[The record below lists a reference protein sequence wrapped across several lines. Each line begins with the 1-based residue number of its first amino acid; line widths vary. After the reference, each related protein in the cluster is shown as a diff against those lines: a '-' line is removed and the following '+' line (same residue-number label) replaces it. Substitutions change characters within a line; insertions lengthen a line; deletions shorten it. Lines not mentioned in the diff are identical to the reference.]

1 MSSQLDPAIL
11 AAITAEARQCF
22 LDEDAPEYLEMLR
35 SGIQDRANPDFTAL
49 FRAAHS
55 LKGGAGLACLTSLQ
69 QLAHKLEDVLVGLQ
83 QSQIAEVELAWA
95 LVENSVDEIG
105 FVVSQAHNV
114 DEAIANPELIIAL
127 ESLVAS
133 ASGFNADSDAN
144 AQESSEQGNSNNN
157 HDLIRST
164 LTEELASSFDAIE
177 ELELDTETELLE
189 PLLLGFADECGFLAE
204 TLDLP
209 WLGEAVAPIGE
220 ALKSDALEALLL
232 TKEIINQLRNKITEY
247 LEYSASSSEDA
258 PPQQGANQSLIAN
271 TLNADLEELCQAI
284 ADLEMDTPE
293 EIIKEAIAGFA
304 DECTF
309 LSETLELPW
318 LAEAIAPIEGL
329 LTNCDPLEALLTV
342 QELVGE
348 IRQQRDVYLANNLAP
363 EELDDEPEAIVSSLN
378 SVSSQ
383 VDRALHDEHALNPNA
398 GSFDFGEDNE
408 DTAMSTVM
416 FAPPAAAQD
425 KMIAKVAEAQKPAAN
440 TQVKISLDRLESMTN
455 NVEELILSQSR
466 ISRQQ
471 RVLNQAN
478 RRLRSL
484 TRQFEP
490 IREQIQDLYNQ
501 LAVGSFGNSDA
512 DFVAATNNQN
522 GFDSLEMDRYTDLH
536 SSLQTFQELMLQIQE
551 TRTDIDFID
560 RELSE
565 NLEQSEKNLD
575 TLYSKVTD
583 SRLVPFETLAKR
595 FIPQIRGLS
604 QRFDKL
610 VDLKIEGKNTLVDQI
625 LLEQLQT
632 PLTHLLNNAFDHG
645 IESKY
650 ERLAAKKP
658 ETATIALNAKL
669 QNNQLVITIK
679 DDGGGINPEKVFQ
692 RALQRGICPPEKTIK
707 DFRPEE
713 IVNWIF
719 EPDFST
725 AAQVSDISGRGMGLD
740 IVLNLI
746 RQLRGQLF
754 VTTDVGSGSTFTIS
768 LPLNL
773 SLQSLMLIQL
783 QNRLIAIPHTSI
795 LEMIPYRELDFTNEN
810 QENLN
815 WQGKTISLA
824 SVSSL
829 FPCPRKPLQ
838 LAQGQVGV
846 ILETSFEPLAIL
858 VDAIAGEE
866 KLIVKPFDET
876 IPVPTY
882 IVGCTILGTG
892 EVIPVIM
899 PQGIS
904 KEALSPLSLQN
915 STTTVVQTTSTV
927 LIAEDSVATRRML
940 EKLLLAAGYQVLV
953 CRDGQEALD
962 QIAQYQGRIDLILS
976 DIEMPRVNGFELLEK
991 VRAQPAFKNT
1001 PIVMATSRTGDRHR
1015 QEAERLGATDY
1026 LGKPVQPQELIDTV
1040 ASWLGK

>member
-35 SGIQDRANPDFTAL
+35 SGIQDRANPDFTSL

-69 QLAHKLEDVLVGLQ
+69 QLAHKLEDVLVALQ
-83 QSQIAEVELAWA
+83 QSQIVEVELAWA

-114 DEAIANPELIIAL
+114 EEAIANPELIIAL
-127 ESLVAS
+127 ESLVS
-133 ASGFNADSDAN
+133 TVADSDQN
-144 AQESSEQGNSNNN
+144 AQEYSEQGSSDN
-157 HDLIRST
+157 HDFICHT
-164 LTEELASSFDAIE
+164 LTTELASSFDAIE
-177 ELELDTETELLE
+177 ELELDTEPELLE
-189 PLLLGFADECGFLAE
+189 PLLSGFADECGFLAQ

-209 WLGEAVAPIGE
+209 WLGEAVAPIAK
-220 ALKSDALEALLL
+220 ALKSDGIEALLL
-232 TKEIINQLRNKITEY
+232 TKDIISQLRRKITEY
-247 LEYSASSSEDA
+247 LEQEASSSADLSTTQE
-258 PPQQGANQSLIAN
+258 ANQSIVAK
-271 TLNADLEELCQAI
+271 TLNEDLEELCQAI
-284 ADLEMDTPE
+284 AALEMDTPE
-293 EIIKEAIAGFA
+293 EIIKEAIAGFT

-318 LAEAIAPIEGL
+318 LTQALTPIEKL
-329 LTNCDPLEALLTV
+329 LTNCDPVEALLTV

-348 IRQQRDVYLANNLAP
+348 IRQQREIYLANHVAIV
-363 EELDDEPEAIVSSLN
+363 ELDDEPEAILSSTVIQERQADKNLN
-378 SVSSQ
+378 SDAQ
-383 VDRALHDEHALNPNA
+383 FFDCDEDH
-398 GSFDFGEDNE
+398 E
-408 DTAMSTVM
+408 DTSMSTVM
-416 FAPPAAAQD
+416 FAPPNGAAAQD
-425 KMIAKVAEAQKPAAN
+425 KMVAKVAEGQKPAAN
-440 TQVKISLDRLESMTN
+440 AQVKISLDKLESMTN

-501 LAVGSFGNSDA
+501 LAVGSFGNADA
-512 DFVAATNNQN
+512 DLAAVKNNQN

-560 RELSE
+560 RELAE
-565 NLEQSEKNLD
+565 NIEQSEKNLD
-575 TLYSKVTD
+575 TLYSKVND

-692 RALQRGICPPEKTIK
+692 RAVQRGICPPNKSIQ

-795 LEMIPYRELDFTNEN
+795 LEMIPYRELDFTNDSKES
-810 QENLN
+810 LN
-815 WQGKTISLA
+815 WQGRTISLA

-829 FPCPRKPLQ
+829 FPCPRQPLQ

-846 ILETSFEPLAIL
+846 ILETSFDPLAIL

-899 PQGIS
+899 PQGIT
-904 KEALSPLSLQN
+904 KDALSPISIKN
-915 STTTVVQTTSTV
+915 GTTTVAQTASTI

-962 QIAQYQGRIDLILS
+962 QIGQYQGRIDLILS

-991 VRAQPAFKNT
+991 VRAQPAFKKT

-1040 ASWLGK
+1040 ASLLARK

>member
-35 SGIQDRANPDFTAL
+35 SGIEDRANPDFNAL
-49 FRAAHS
+49 LRAAHS

-69 QLAHKLEDVLVGLQ
+69 KLSHKLEDVLVGLQ
-83 QSQIAEVELAWA
+83 QSQIAEIELAWA
-95 LVENSVDEIG
+95 LVENSIDEIG

-114 DEAIANPELIIAL
+114 EDAIANPELIIAL
-127 ESLVAS
+127 ESLVAGNDDFE
-133 ASGFNADSDAN
+133 AAESGG
-144 AQESSEQGNSNNN
+144 QEVSTNNN
-157 HDLIRST
+157 DFIRHT
-164 LTEELASSFDAIE
+164 LTGELASSFEAIE
-177 ELELDTETELLE
+177 ELESDTEADLLE
-189 PLLLGFADECGFLAE
+189 QFLAAFADECGFLAE

-209 WLGEAVAPIGE
+209 WLGSAVAPIGE
-220 ALKSDALEALLL
+220 AIKLDPRSALLL
-232 TKEIINQLRNKITEY
+232 TKEIIAQLRQQITEY
-247 LEYSASSSEDA
+247 LEQSAANLASLATATPEQDV
-258 PPQQGANQSLIAN
+258 NQSLIAT
-271 TLNADLEELCQAI
+271 TLNEDLEELCQAI

-293 EIIKEAIAGFA
+293 EIVKEAITGFA

-318 LAEAIAPIEGL
+318 LVEAISPIQGL
-329 LTNCDPLEALLTV
+329 LTEWDDPFEALLTV
-342 QELVGE
+342 QGLVGE
-348 IRQQRDVYLANNLAP
+348 IRQQRELYLADHLASAAS
-363 EELDDEPEAIVSSLN
+363 DEPEAFISSVGSQDQQALN
-378 SVSSQ
+378 S
-383 VDRALHDEHALNPNA
+383 DT
-398 GSFDFGEDNE
+398 GFFDFGEHDE
-408 DTAMSTVM
+408 DASPTTVM

-425 KMIAKVAEAQKPAAN
+425 KMIEKVAKVAEIQKSAPTSN
-440 TQVKISLDRLESMTN
+440 NQVKISLERLQGMTN

-501 LAVGSFGNSDA
+501 LSVESSGNPY
-512 DFVAATNNQN
+512 QN
-522 GFDSLEMDRYTDLH
+522 ASNHETSFDSLEMDHYTDLH
-536 SSLQTFQELMLQIQE
+536 SSLQSFQELMLQIQE

-560 RELSE
+560 RELTE
-565 NLEQSEKNLD
+565 DLEHSEKNLN
-575 TLYSKVTD
+575 TLYSQVTD

-650 ERLAAKKP
+650 ERLATNKA

-692 RALQRGICPPEKTIK
+692 RALQRGICPPEKSIS

-754 VTTDVGSGSTFTIS
+754 VATDVGFGSTFTIS

-795 LEMIPYRELDFTNEN
+795 LEILPYRELEFTDEGK
-810 QENLN
+810 ENLN
-815 WQGKTISLA
+815 WQGKTIALTSIA
-824 SVSSL
+824 SL

-838 LAQGQVGV
+838 LAQGQVCV
-846 ILETSFEPLAIL
+846 VLETSFEPLAIL

-866 KLIVKPFDET
+866 KSIVKPFDET

-899 PQGIS
+899 PQGIAKDVLAPGS
-904 KEALSPLSLQN
+904 VTGGVAAMAQAAA
-915 STTTVVQTTSTV
+915 QTISTV

-940 EKLLLAAGYQVLV
+940 EKVLLAAGYQVLV

-962 QIAQYQGRIDLILS
+962 QIAQYPGRIDLILS

-991 VRAQPAFKNT
+991 VRAQPAFENI

-1040 ASWLGK
+1040 ANLLAKK

>member
-35 SGIQDRANPDFTAL
+35 TGIEDRNNPDFTAL
-49 FRAAHS
+49 LRAAHS

-69 QLAHKLEDVLVGLQ
+69 QLSHKMEDVLVGLQ

-95 LVENSVDEIG
+95 LVENSIDEIG

-114 DEAIANPELIIAL
+114 DEAIANPELLIAL
-127 ESLVAS
+127 EALVAGNES
-133 ASGFNADSDAN
+133 FDPAESGGQEASG
-144 AQESSEQGNSNNN
+144 NN
-157 HDLIRST
+157 HDFVRHT
-164 LTEELASSFDAIE
+164 LTGELASSFEAIE
-177 ELELDTETELLE
+177 ELELDTDAD
-189 PLLLGFADECGFLAE
+189 LLGQFLAAFADECGFLAE

-220 ALKSDALEALLL
+220 AINSDATEALLL
-232 TKEIINQLRNKITEY
+232 TKEIISQLRQQITEY
-247 LEYSASSSEDA
+247 LDQLAATSLESPASTTPEQDGKHRLVA
-258 PPQQGANQSLIAN
+258 K
-271 TLNADLEELCQAI
+271 TLNEDLEALCQAI
-284 ADLEMDTPE
+284 ADLEMDTPA
-293 EIIKEAIAGFA
+293 EILQEALTAFA

-318 LAEAIAPIEGL
+318 LKEAISPIAGLLAGL
-329 LTNCDPLEALLTV
+329 LTEGDPLEALLTV

-348 IRQQRDVYLANNLAP
+348 IRQQRDLYLTNQS
-363 EELDDEPEAIVSSLN
+363 DEPGAIAVSQFYAE
-378 SVSSQ
+378 SSGDQ
-383 VDRALHDEHALNPNA
+383 ALSSDTGFFDFDEHDEDASP
-398 GSFDFGEDNE
+398 
-408 DTAMSTVM
+408 STVM
-416 FAPPAAAQD
+416 FAPVAAVQD
-425 KMIAKVAEAQKPAAN
+425 KMVAKVAKAAEVQKSAPTSN
-440 TQVKISLDRLESMTN
+440 NQVKISLERLQGMTN

-501 LAVGSFGNSDA
+501 LSVESSGSPY
-512 DFVAATNNQN
+512 QN
-522 GFDSLEMDRYTDLH
+522 ASNHETSFDSLEMDHYTDLH
-536 SSLQTFQELMLQIQE
+536 SSLQSFQELMLQIQE

-565 NLEQSEKNLD
+565 DLEHSEKNLN
-575 TLYSKVTD
+575 TLYSQVTD
-583 SRLVPFETLAKR
+583 SRLVPFDTLAKR

-650 ERLAAKKP
+650 ERLAANKP

-669 QNNQLVITIK
+669 QNNQLVITIN

-692 RALQRGICPPEKTIK
+692 RALQRGICPPDKTIQ
-707 DFRPEE
+707 DYSSEE

-725 AAQVSDISGRGMGLD
+725 AAKVSDISGRGMGLD

-754 VTTDVGSGSTFTIS
+754 VATDVGSGSTFTIS

-773 SLQSLMLIQL
+773 SLQSLMLVQL
-783 QNRLIAIPHTSI
+783 QNRLVAIPHTSI
-795 LEMIPYRELDFTNEN
+795 LEILPYRELDFTDEH
-810 QENLN
+810 QKQLN
-815 WQGKTISLA
+815 WQGRKIALS
-824 SVSSL
+824 SVSNL
-829 FPCPRKPLQ
+829 FPCPRQPLQ
-838 LAQGQVGV
+838 LAQGQVCIV
-846 ILETSFEPLAIL
+846 LETSFEPLAIL

-892 EVIPVIM
+892 AVIPVIM
-899 PQGIS
+899 PQGIA
-904 KEALSPLSLQN
+904 KETITPGSLN
-915 STTTVVQTTSTV
+915 NNDNTTVAQTTSTV

-940 EKLLLAAGYQVLV
+940 EKVLLAAGYQVLV

-1015 QEAERLGATDY
+1015 QEADRLGATDY
-1026 LGKPVQPQELIDTV
+1026 LGKPVQPQQLIDTV
-1040 ASWLGK
+1040 ASLLRKGTKN

>member
-127 ESLVAS
+127 ESLVATVS
-133 ASGFNADSDAN
+133 LNSDGN
-144 AQESSEQGNSNNN
+144 SPESSEQENSNHN

-189 PLLLGFADECGFLAE
+189 PLLSGFADECGFLAE

-247 LEYSASSSEDA
+247 LDHSASSPKNT
-258 PPQQGANQSLIAN
+258 PPPQGANQSLIAN
-271 TLNADLEELCQAI
+271 TLNTDLEELCQAI

-329 LTNCDPLEALLTV
+329 LTKCDPLEALLTI

-348 IRQQRDVYLANNLAP
+348 IRQQRDVYLANNIAT
-363 EELDDEPEAIVSSLN
+363 EELDDEPEAIVSS
-378 SVSSQ
+378 VSSQ
-383 VDRALHDEHALNPNA
+383 VNQEHQDEQALNPNA
-398 GSFDFGEDNE
+398 GSFDFGEDND

-416 FAPPAAAQD
+416 FAAQD
-425 KMIAKVAEAQKPAAN
+425 KMIAKVVEAQKPAAN
-440 TQVKISLDRLESMTN
+440 AQVKISLDRLESMTN

-501 LAVGSFGNSDA
+501 LAVGSFGNSDK
-512 DFVAATNNQN
+512 DLQPYQNNKN
-522 GFDSLEMDRYTDLH
+522 EFDSLEMDRYTDLH

-560 RELSE
+560 RELAE
-565 NLEQSEKNLD
+565 NIEQSEKNLD

-583 SRLVPFETLAKR
+583 SRLVHFETLAKR

-754 VTTDVGSGSTFTIS
+754 VTTDVGLGSTFTIS

-783 QNRLIAIPHTSI
+783 QNRSIAIPHTSI

-810 QENLN
+810 KEHLN

-838 LAQGQVGV
+838 LAQGQVAV

-899 PQGIS
+899 PQGIT
-904 KEALSPLSLQN
+904 KDALSSVSVKN
-915 STTTVVQTTSTV
+915 SNTSITTVAQTTSTV

-1040 ASWLGK
+1040 ASLLAKK